1 MQEKDEKA
9 RARDYGLRKLN
20 RRECSSGEMKRFLS
34 QKGIQFTAK
43 NIREDQQAL
52 EELLKLGV
60 RATPVTV
67 IDGEVI
73 VGFDRGKIE
82 RLLGIT

>member
-1 MQEKDEKA
+1 MPHQLSLANIPRPFEKE
-9 RARDYGLRKLN
+9 
-20 RRECSSGEMKRFLS
+20 FLS
-34 QKGIQFTAK
+34 QKGVEFVAK

-52 EELLKLGV
+52 EELMKLGV

-67 IDGEVI
+67 IDGEMV

-82 RLLGIT
+82 RLLGIG

>member
-1 MQEKDEKA
+1 VE
-9 RARDYGLRKLN
+9 
-20 RRECSSGEMKRFLS
+20 
-34 QKGIQFTAK
+34 FTAK
-43 NIREDQQAL
+43 NIRDDQQAL
-52 EELLKLGV
+52 EELLKLGL

-82 RLLGIT
+82 RLLGIS

>member
-1 MQEKDEKA
+1 MQ
-9 RARDYGLRKLN
+9 
-20 RRECSSGEMKRFLS
+20 F
-34 QKGIQFTAK
+34 IAK
-43 NIREDQQAL
+43 NIRDDPQAL
-52 EELLKLGV
+52 EELQKLGL

-82 RLLGIT
+82 RLLGIG

>member
-1 MQEKDEKA
+1 V
-9 RARDYGLRKLN
+9 
-20 RRECSSGEMKRFLS
+20 
-34 QKGIQFTAK
+34 QFVEK

-52 EELLKLGV
+52 EDLLKVGV

-82 RLLGIT
+82 RLLGIS

>member
-1 MQEKDEKA
+1 VE
-9 RARDYGLRKLN
+9 
-20 RRECSSGEMKRFLS
+20 FV
-34 QKGIQFTAK
+34 AK

-52 EELLKLGV
+52 KELQKLGV

-82 RLLGIT
+82 RLLGIS

>member
-1 MQEKDEKA
+1 V
-9 RARDYGLRKLN
+9 
-20 RRECSSGEMKRFLS
+20 
-34 QKGIQFTAK
+34 QFIAK
-43 NIREDQQAL
+43 NIREDPQAL

-82 RLLGIT
+82 RLLGLA

>member
-1 MQEKDEKA
+1 
-9 RARDYGLRKLN
+9 
-20 RRECSSGEMKRFLS
+20 
-34 QKGIQFTAK
+34 
-43 NIREDQQAL
+43 
-52 EELLKLGV
+52 V

-82 RLLGIT
+82 RLLGIK